1 MITYSSTMYFKATG
15 YFPIKLD
22 KGKYKVQMKY
32 MTEAC
37 VSFRPS
43 TDWQNISLTIVDFN

>member
-1 MITYSSTMYFKATG
+1 MYFKATG

-22 KGKYKVQMKY
+22 KGKNKVQLKY
-32 MTEAC
+32 MTDAC
-37 VSFRPS
+37 VSYRPN

>member
-1 MITYSSTMYFKATG
+1 MYFKATG

-22 KGKYKVQMKY
+22 NGKYKIQLKY
-32 MTEAC
+32 QTNAC
-37 VSFRPS
+37 ISYRPI